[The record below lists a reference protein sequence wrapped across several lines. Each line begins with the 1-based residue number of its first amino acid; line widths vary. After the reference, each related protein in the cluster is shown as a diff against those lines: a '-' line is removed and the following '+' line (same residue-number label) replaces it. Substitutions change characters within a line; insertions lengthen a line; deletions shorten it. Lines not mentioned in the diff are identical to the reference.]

1 MYISRL
7 LDADPKIDSVVL
19 GCTHYPLLINKI
31 RQYMPAGIRIIEQGD
46 IVAASLSDYLQRHPR
61 MESRLTRGGT
71 VEYLT
76 TENPEKFNDLAALF
90 MQSEVNASRL

>member
-1 MYISRL
+1 
-7 LDADPKIDSVVL
+7 
-19 GCTHYPLLINKI
+19 
-31 RQYMPAGIRIIEQGD
+31 MPAGIRIIEQGD

-76 TENPEKFNDLAALF
+76 TENPEKIQRPGSIVHAKRGKRQPTIKNTEC
-90 MQSEVNASRL
+90 Q